1 MPSFRPNPERGNT
14 RREPYVWAVA
24 ITIVWLAV
32 VLVVVGAADGAD
44 PTVEAGTIVML
55 LPLAGFAAN
64 VVAGL
69 RGRDRHWATRSGVTM
84 GAALGLAYLVLVVA
98 RGQFD
103 ALYLVPLIAFVAA
116 MLLWLC
122 CAAGW
127 LLGGVIR
134 HGLGLGDR
142 LGDSRDTDEGF
153 L

>member
-1 MPSFRPNPERGNT
+1 MT
-14 RREPYVWAVA
+14 AREPYVWAAA
-24 ITIVWLAV
+24 IMVVWLAV
-32 VLVVVGAADGAD
+32 VLVVVAAASGAD

-134 HGLGLGDR
+134 HGLGLGD
-142 LGDSRDTDEGF
+142 SREEDEGF